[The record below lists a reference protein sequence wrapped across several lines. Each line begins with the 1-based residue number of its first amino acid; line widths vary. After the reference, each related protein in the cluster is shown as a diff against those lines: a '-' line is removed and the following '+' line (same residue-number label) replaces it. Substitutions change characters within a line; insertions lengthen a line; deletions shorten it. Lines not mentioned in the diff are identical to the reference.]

1 MPDCPAADLSNVDFK
16 PLVGVAVGEGVVLP
30 MAPSLANAAHVRKE
44 TVVAAPPGF
53 VWDALR
59 DFGALHTRLV
69 RGFVVE
75 TRREGSVR
83 TVAFANGA
91 VVREV
96 LIECDDDAMKL
107 VYAVA
112 GHDHLIA
119 HSASAQVFA
128 GPDGGSKFVWMADF
142 LPRDMEPYISE
153 QMGVGIAAIKQ
164 TLEEDAARKT

>member
-1 MPDCPAADLSNVDFK
+1 MPDYLAADLSNVDFK

-30 MAPSLANAAHVRKE
+30 MAPSLANAANVRKE
-44 TVVAAPPGF
+44 TVIAAPPAF

-59 DFGALHTRLV
+59 DFGALHARLV
-69 RGFVVE
+69 RGFVVKTKMDGV
-75 TRREGSVR
+75 TRIV
-83 TVAFANGA
+83 TFANGS

-96 LIECDDDAMKL
+96 LISCDEDAMKL

-119 HSASAQVFA
+119 HSASAQVF
-128 GPDGGSKFVWMADF
+128 PEPGGLTRFVWTADF
-142 LPRDMEPYISE
+142 LPREIEPYISG
-153 QMGVGIAAIKQ
+153 QMDIGVAAVKQ